1 MRPSTDRTA
10 AAVQFPSRAVCMP
23 SDVSS
28 AAICGSDN
36 PRARNTAMMRR
47 QHREARSPGSIRRRL
62 ASRYG
67 PLSSAATRCAEV
79 MPSMIAATSSV
90 TNAARA
96 SRASCSS
103 TCFVAAGL
111 VACIARAGRPCL
123 I

>member
-10 AAVQFPSRAVCMP
+10 AAVQFLSRAVCMP
-23 SDVSS
+23 SDV
-28 AAICGSDN
+28 
-36 PRARNTAMMRR
+36 
-47 QHREARSPGSIRRRL
+47 IRRWL
-62 ASRYG
+62 GPGYG
-67 PLSSAATRCAEV
+67 PVCSAATRCAEV